1 MRAKPE
7 DPAQTEGKL
16 GTRARTPS
24 RTAHPAG
31 ASVRHRAGAADSPD
45 METMEAMAMSRTRS
59 ADLMRFLLEDRLRPQ
74 AVLPNAVYL
83 GDATVVFASG
93 QQVGV
98 PTH

>member
-1 MRAKPE
+1 
-7 DPAQTEGKL
+7 
-16 GTRARTPS
+16 
-24 RTAHPAG
+24 
-31 ASVRHRAGAADSPD
+31 
-45 METMEAMAMSRTRS
+45 MSRTRS